1 MTILSKN
8 LQAAAAALACAA
20 VKHKKIRG
28 FEFLEWTD
36 VFVLGSIGSASRRLP
51 VLNRYDRRYF
61 VFDCAQRSHG
71 FYLDFLSIE
80 GSVLKL
86 LALDLLRP
94 VRSGQDIDLT
104 ADAESLLAAAQSP
117 LTVFH

>member
-1 MTILSKN
+1 MKILSKN

-20 VKHKKIRG
+20 VNRKKIRG

-51 VLNRYDRRYF
+51 VLKRYDRRYF

-71 FYLDFLSIE
+71 FYLDFFSIE
-80 GSVLKL
+80 ASVLKL

-94 VRSGQDIDLT
+94 VRSGQDVGLS
-104 ADAESLLAAAQSP
+104 ADGESLLVAAPST
-117 LTVFH
+117 LTVIH